1 MKQKTPKSGRAKGTP
16 NRLTQEKRQ
25 MLCDFIDRNFDNFEK
40 SYNSLKPRD
49 RCKIFVDLIKFVI
62 PPASCVLLDTNSS
75 GPTINESLKELAE
88 ECYKQME
95 QQI

>member
-1 MKQKTPKSGRAKGTP
+1 MKHKTPKSGRIKGVP

-25 MLCDFIDRNFDNFEK
+25 MLSDFIDRNFEDFEK
-40 SYNSLKPRD
+40 AYNTLKPLD
-49 RCKIFVDLIKFVI
+49 RCKIFVDLLKFVV
-62 PPASCVLLDTNSS
+62 PPASYVLLDTEFS

-88 ECYKQME
+88 ECYTQME